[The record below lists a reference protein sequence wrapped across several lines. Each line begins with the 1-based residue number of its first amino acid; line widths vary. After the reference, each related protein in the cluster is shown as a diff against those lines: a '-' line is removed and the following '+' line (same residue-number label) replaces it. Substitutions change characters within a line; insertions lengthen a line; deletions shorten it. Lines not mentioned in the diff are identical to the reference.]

1 MPIKMTTSTDEIAK
15 FLRHAMAERRKALV
29 NALRYLGER
38 CINEARD
45 SGTYTDR
52 TGNLR
57 ASLGYVVLKDGK
69 PLGSPTLIRGG
80 TLDGKAMGEETIRQ
94 AISETNDEGYV
105 LIVVAGMHYA
115 KYVEAMGYNVLTS
128 AQLLAERQAPIIL
141 NQLRLKWRKG

>member
-1 MPIKMTTSTDEIAK
+1 
-15 FLRHAMAERRKALV
+15 MAERRKALV

-69 PLGSPTLIRGG
+69 PLGSPKLIRGG
-80 TLDGKAMGEETIRQ
+80 TQDGKEGGEETIRQ

-115 KYVEAMGYNVLTS
+115 KYVESMGYNVLTS
-128 AQLLAERQAPIIL
+128 AQLLAERQAPTIL

>member
-1 MPIKMTTSTDEIAK
+1 MTTSTDEIAK
-15 FLRHAMAERRKALV
+15 FLRRAMAERRKALV

-69 PLGSPTLIRGG
+69 TLGSPKLIRGG
-80 TLDGKAMGEETIRQ
+80 TQDGKARGEETIRQ

>member
-1 MPIKMTTSTDEIAK
+1 M
-15 FLRHAMAERRKALV
+15 
-29 NALRYLGER
+29 
-38 CINEARD
+38 
-45 SGTYTDR
+45 
-52 TGNLR
+52 
-57 ASLGYVVLKDGK
+57 GYVVLKDGK

-80 TLDGKAMGEETIRQ
+80 TLDGKARGEETIRQ

>member
-1 MPIKMTTSTDEIAK
+1 MTTSTDEIAK
-15 FLRHAMAERRKALV
+15 FLRRAMAERRKALV
-29 NALRYLGER
+29 NALRYLGEL

-69 PLGSPTLIRGG
+69 TLGSPKLIRGG
-80 TLDGKAMGEETIRQ
+80 TQDGKARGEETIRQ